1 MRIEKVYCFRF
12 GGCYICLI
20 GSFLS
25 PTYLFLEICQE
36 RGRSFYDSSLWL
48 EGMF

>member
-20 GSFLS
+20 DRLLVR
-25 PTYLFLEICQE
+25 PTYFLKPVKKEV
-36 RGRSFYDSSLWL
+36 GRFMIARC
-48 EGMF
+48 G